1 MTRRYAQLEWLRSRP
16 IGFHVHWHLLASHH
30 RLGHN
35 VWRTLL
41 LLTSRHSTKYVSFRY
56 IPCLTYP
63 GRPRRSTA
71 NDRPAFLATTR
82 QAFAG
87 SHDALTVNGNP
98 ILRTPS
104 RTTPIVKRG
113 PGVTSRCAAGPGT
126 APPFR
131 MRGPVE
137 VSAPATPQIRSGA
150 SGPSASAL
158 SMLILNAHVVLVVGR
173 HELGAS

>member
-16 IGFHVHWHLLASHH
+16 IDFHVHWHLLASHH
-30 RLGHN
+30 RLGHS

-41 LLTSRHSTKYVSFRY
+41 LLTCRHGTRYGSFRY
-56 IPCLTYP
+56 IPCLIHP
-63 GRPRRSTA
+63 GRPPRSTA
-71 NDRPAFLATTR
+71 NDRPAFLAATR

-87 SHDALTVNGNP
+87 NHDALAVNGNR

-104 RTTPIVKRG
+104 RTTPIAERG
-113 PGVTSRCAAGPGT
+113 PGVTSSCAAGPGT

-137 VSAPATPQIRSGA
+137 FSAPATPQIRSGA
-150 SGPSASAL
+150 SGPSESVL
-158 SMLILNAHVVLVVGR
+158 SMLILNAHVVIVVGR